1 MNFKTIKPE
10 ILQEKIESLSYH
22 YTFEHL
28 VEFYLRTQHELIYE
42 RAMGIWLDALANA
55 YRDDDEQ
62 SWDEE
67 KNAREELK
75 EIKKELKS
83 KYND

>member
-22 YTFEHL
+22 YTFEEL
-28 VEFYLRTQHELIYE
+28 VERYIQIQHELIFE

-67 KNAREELK
+67 KIAKEELN